1 MGPIAFLPRLR
12 ASARAVSALLGLMA
26 VSSASHATSVIP
38 MTVVDLLAHSQTIVA
53 GQVQSVTDGFD
64 ARGLPYTE
72 VTLKVSDVIRGQKS
86 KTYSFRQFGLDQPR
100 KMADG
105 RTYLGRPV
113 GWPTWRK
120 GEAALLFM
128 YSKAPTTGLQTTVG
142 LGQGKLSL
150 ANGVAM
156 NNAGNETLFT
166 GVRVNRGLLDASEQK
181 MFDTKKGPVDANTLQ
196 KFLHRA
202 VDGNWIKNGSIA
214 NAKR

>member
-1 MGPIAFLPRLR
+1 MRPIALPQWFR
-12 ASARAVSALLGLMA
+12 ASARAVFVVLGLTA
-26 VSSASHATSVIP
+26 ASTASHATSVIP
-38 MTVVDLLAHSQTIVA
+38 MTVVDLLAHAQTIVS

-72 VTLKVSDVIRGQKS
+72 VTVKVSDVVRGQKTE
-86 KTYSFRQFGLDQPR
+86 TYSFRQFGLDQPR
-100 KMADG
+100 KLADG

-142 LGQGKLSL
+142 LGQGKLSV

-156 NNAGNETLFT
+156 NNYENETLFA

-181 MFDTKKGPVDANTLQ
+181 MFDTKKGPVDADTLQ

-202 VDGNWIKNGSIA
+202 VDGNWVKNGSIA